1 MKKILF
7 YLIIAFAIFSPNSL
21 CAHDTGLQSGGK
33 IAEREC
39 AFDDGQSNNDNL
51 FFDVCFEDL
60 SEDDSNDSERKK
72 PFFEQKAHFDTRFI
86 SQSIFDNTFKKVF
99 PPKFLFLR
107 KIPLFVFI
115 SVFRL

>member
-7 YLIIAFAIFSPNSL
+7 YLSIALAIFSPNSL
-21 CAHDTGLQSGGK
+21 CAHDTELQSGGK

-39 AFDDGQSNNDNL
+39 AFDNGQSNSDNL
-51 FFDVCFEDL
+51 FFDVCLEYL

-72 PFFEQKAHFDTRFI
+72 SSFGKKAHFNTRFI
-86 SQSIFDNTFKKVF
+86 SQSLFDNTFNKVF

-115 SVFRL
+115 NVFRL